1 MPERCLRIPALQAKA
16 GMLARSA
23 ASFEHPSARE
33 CCAAARWVWARMAAS
48 YRARHAYYCQHI
60 EQVAMGGGEG
70 AGRGC
75 PPAPARPPAFTRLA
89 PSLFPFHGPASSP
102 HHHQGTPFP
111 ASPQIKVEL
120 AAAEARRQPVLVAQP
135 ALHLDL
141 PAALQQP
148 PPRVD
153 MCSVCGRWI
162 EQVGRW
168 GAGCVV
174 AMVSWRVWYAVGQDS
189 AACALVSIC
198 SLPSTPPTTTSTSI
212 PFADGAG

>member
-1 MPERCLRIPALQAKA
+1 MAGSTTWLKWLAGLFSSLKPAPAPGTHESYLEELRVGGLLDKERRKPPGQRDEELVHALRVDYRRRQLKNRQAKA

-60 EQVAMGGGEG
+60 EQ
-70 AGRGC
+70 
-75 PPAPARPPAFTRLA
+75 
-89 PSLFPFHGPASSP
+89 
-102 HHHQGTPFP
+102 
-111 ASPQIKVEL
+111 IKVEL

-162 EQVGRW
+162 EQMELAEQGYQISQALW
-168 GAGCVV
+168 GMLEPAADPPDPRASLQIV
-174 AMVSWRVWYAVGQDS
+174 AQPGNGSS
-189 AACALVSIC
+189 
-198 SLPSTPPTTTSTSI
+198 
-212 PFADGAG
+212 